1 VPEYPR
7 IADHGLTNS
16 CTMGASVRR
25 DGPDVLDPLLL
36 KIRSGRFTVGL
47 SCPREGR

>member
-1 VPEYPR
+1 
-7 IADHGLTNS
+7 
-16 CTMGASVRR
+16 
-25 DGPDVLDPLLL
+25 VLDPLLL